1 MSEQLPPDSRRR
13 HQSGSSLPALL
24 GIAAI
29 VAALALAFAWTAGWL
44 QPAKLT
50 PQRFVDTIEK
60 ANGAEHPGYR
70 RAHTKGI
77 CVAGTFESNGTGVD
91 LSKAKVFA
99 AGTRIPVMGR
109 LSIAGGMPHA
119 ADSQG
124 RVRSMALSLKTD
136 DGQEWR
142 TAMNSF
148 PVFMVSTAQ
157 GFYDLNV
164 ASTADPATGK
174 PDPAKMGAF
183 LKAHPEAA
191 PFFHWATTAPW
202 STSFASTTYNGV
214 NAFRFVDAKGG
225 SRYVRWS
232 MLPKAPFE
240 EMTPDQLKAAAP
252 DFLDEDLKTRLAA
265 GPLSWDLVVTVA
277 AAGDPVA
284 DDTKAWP
291 DDRRKVT
298 VGTLTL
304 DHAEPQATGPC
315 RDINFD
321 PLVLPAGIEGSE
333 DPILA
338 ARSAVY
344 SVSFNR
350 REHEIGAGEAP
361 EATGQKADPTPAS
374 KPEEAK
380 P

>member
-1 MSEQLPPDSRRR
+1 M
-13 HQSGSSLPALL
+13 ALL
-24 GIAAI
+24 
-29 VAALALAFAWTAGWL
+29 
-44 QPAKLT
+44 
-50 PQRFVDTIEK
+50 
-60 ANGAEHPGYR
+60 
-70 RAHTKGI
+70 
-77 CVAGTFESNGTGVD
+77 
-91 LSKAKVFA
+91 
-99 AGTRIPVMGR
+99 
-109 LSIAGGMPHA
+109 
-119 ADSQG
+119 
-124 RVRSMALSLKTD
+124 LKTD

-148 PVFMVSTAQ
+148 PVFMVSDAQ

-183 LKAHPEAA
+183 IKAHPEAA
-191 PFFHWATTAPW
+191 PFFQWASTAPW

-214 NAFRFVDAKGG
+214 NAFRFVDNKGG
-225 SRYVRWS
+225 SHYVRWS
-232 MLPKAPFE
+232 MLPRAPFE
-240 EMTPDQLKAAAP
+240 EMTQEQLAAAAP
-252 DFLDEDLKTRLAA
+252 DFLDDDLNARLAA

-277 AAGDPVA
+277 ADGDPVA
-284 DDTKAWP
+284 DSTKAWP
-291 DDRRKVT
+291 EDRRKLT

-304 DHAEPQATGPC
+304 NHAEPQTTGAC

-321 PLVLPAGIEGSE
+321 PLVLPAGIEGSD

-350 REHEIGAGEAP
+350 REHEIGAGQAP
-361 EATGQKADPTPAS
+361 EATGRMIEPPQAA